1 MATESRGPSSK
12 AASFILVLVL
22 LATLYSS
29 CHGAESRIRPGRE
42 LSGSQRRNNG
52 GDQSQIQNCND
63 MLSESQCSRNPKC
76 RWCRSDV
83 LNDMCFPKLEALR
96 LPLQK
101 IVVLLIEELGLV
113 AIFALSFSRFAL
125 SSNVVLCFGK

>member
-63 MLSESQCSRNPKC
+63 MSSESQCSRNPKC

-96 LPLQK
+96 LPLQVFTCK
-101 IVVLLIEELGLV
+101 IDYSR
-113 AIFALSFSRFAL
+113 LSR
-125 SSNVVLCFGK
+125 NHQ